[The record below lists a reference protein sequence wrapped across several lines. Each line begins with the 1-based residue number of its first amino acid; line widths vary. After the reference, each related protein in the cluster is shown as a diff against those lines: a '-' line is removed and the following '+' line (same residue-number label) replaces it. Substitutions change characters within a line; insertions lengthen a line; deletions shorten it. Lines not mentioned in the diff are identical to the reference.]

1 MCMCVSLSGT
11 MNARGKRGR
20 HIIRLR
26 YLTYVIT
33 RRCFPWVS
41 DGNLCQCRQSRT
53 GLSERPREMTD
64 ETKSKKNKGVLMQ
77 PFHVAGQSDCV
88 STHLV
93 ISAILYN
100 YSIDNDRLTK

>member
-53 GLSERPREMTD
+53 GLSERPREMRD
-64 ETKSKKNKGVLMQ
+64 ETKSKKK
-77 PFHVAGQSDCV
+77 
-88 STHLV
+88 
-93 ISAILYN
+93 
-100 YSIDNDRLTK
+100 